1 MRSTL
6 QKASLFDVGVIW
18 VIPGHSRGSDAGRHS
33 RVKAIALQGALC
45 LPFDSGYTFAWSNAR
60 PGGLLTRTCI
70 RCIWVRIRWVQMPD
84 AYHIRLVQCTSCWPF
99 DEDIHQ
105 LLLGT
110 YSLGPDARCIFAESR
125 CLMLLVTGRG
135 VPVASGEDIH
145 RRESPRQRMPHAH
158 LTSPLPGRGLGPVV
172 DEPENV
178 PGDDEARGWPHS
190 ACYDTMQSQC
200 RYQSSQ
206 STRHVSYPD

>member
-45 LPFDSGYTFAWSNAR
+45 LPFDSGYTFAWSR
-60 PGGLLTRTCI
+60 
-70 RCIWVRIRWVQMPD
+70 
-84 AYHIRLVQCTSCWPF
+84 CTSWWPL
-99 DEDIHQ
+99 DDDMHQ
-105 LLLGT
+105 
-110 YSLGPDARCIFAESR
+110 
-125 CLMLLVTGRG
+125 MLLVTGRG
-135 VPVASGEDIH
+135 VPVAFGEDIH

-190 ACYDTMQSQC
+190 ACNDTMQSQC
-200 RYQSSQ
+200 RYQLSQ